1 MKPLP
6 NPFCQ
11 AGFVALVLM
20 LFAPTLQAQTAPT
33 ITTQPL
39 EEISVDHLAS
49 ATMSVVASGSGLSYQ
64 WLINSNPIA
73 GANSATYTIASVRNY
88 VDVGTYQVVVSNS
101 AGSVTSTGCRLRVY
115 MAPYFYSQPV
125 SQTAL
130 PGATISFWAGLMGWP
145 IPAVQWYKNG
155 VAIPGATS
163 TGSFQIS
170 SVTSADAGVYT
181 CVLTSPLGTAT
192 SDPATLTVNSGQIVT
207 AAPQDANIQAGGIA
221 LFCVGA
227 TGMLISYQWQVQPSS
242 SQPWTNLADQ
252 DVYSGAY
259 TSTLRITGVTAAMT
273 GYRYRCI
280 VTNMKGSEASGTA
293 TLTVQFFAPYSGG
306 YFGSFDSGGGRWA
319 IYLSGTTG
327 TFLAYLPD
335 RHSVIVQS
343 VTILPDGN
351 FSVTGRERLAGDA
364 GATGSGAAYTLTGQ
378 ITGTAAAPSVRTVT
392 GALTGLGETFTG
404 AFRAG
409 NGTLTL
415 AAGDFYTALALKG
428 DAGRVCAVIGY
439 GGDIVSVV
447 VTPTM
452 AEGFAGTVAL
462 STATTATLT
471 ANLSGGAF
479 LGLNLNLTD
488 RSLAATLTPSGS
500 GARAVNFLGLGSAT
514 ATTSK
519 LAGLSIRG
527 LAGQGDQ
534 TLIVGYV
541 VSGADAK
548 PVLVRAVGPSLIP
561 QGVSGVLANP
571 RLRIFNAAG
580 ALLSE
585 NEDWGGGGAL
595 QAMFQSLGAFA
606 FTSPL
611 DAALAT
617 SLPDGVY
624 TAHAGSTAGANGVA
638 LLEAYDAD
646 ASRTTRLVALS
657 ARALAGTGDNTLIA
671 GFVITG
677 NAPVTLLI
685 RGVGPTLANYGVT
698 GPLADPQLRVFDASG
713 QVLAQN
719 DNWGGGADLQAQF
732 AALGAAPLTSPLDA
746 ALRIT
751 LPPGVYTAQVSSTD
765 GRTGVALV
773 EVYEV
778 P

>member
-1 MKPLP
+1 MNPLP
-6 NPFCQ
+6 IPFRQ
-11 AGFVALVLM
+11 AGLVVLALGIFVTAGW
-20 LFAPTLQAQTAPT
+20 AQTAPT
-33 ITTQPL
+33 ITTQPPPTL
-39 EEISVDHLAS
+39 FVDADQDISL
-49 ATMSVVASGSGLSYQ
+49 SVVAAGSAPLSYQ
-64 WLINSNPIA
+64 WLKDFSPIA
-73 GANSATYTIASVRNY
+73 GATSATLTISRAQVFTDWGNY
-88 VDVGTYQVVVSNS
+88 CVVVSNP
-101 AGSVTSTGCRLRVY
+101 AGSVTSNLCILSVNH
-115 MAPYFYSQPV
+115 APFFYQQPET
-125 SQTAL
+125 QGML
-130 PGATISFWAGLMGWP
+130 AGGSVTFQSGGLGWP
-145 IPAVQWYKNG
+145 IPTMQWSKDG
-155 VAIPGATS
+155 VAIPGATGTTLTLANVTPAS
-163 TGSFQIS
+163 AGSYTLTLS
-170 SVTSADAGVYT
+170 NRLGTVTSQPALLSV
-181 CVLTSPLGTAT
+181 GTG
-192 SDPATLTVNSGQIVT
+192 LVIVT
-207 AAPQDANIQAGGIA
+207 EPAGAHIQSGESAT
-221 LFCVGA
+221 FVVGV
-227 TGMLISYQWQVQPSS
+227 TGTMLACRWQQQQQGFGS
-242 SQPWTNLADQ
+242 PWSDLADQ
-252 DVYSGAY
+252 GIY
-259 TSTLRITGVTAAMT
+259 
-273 GYRYRCI
+273 
-280 VTNMKGSEASGTA
+280 SGTA
-293 TLTVQFFAPYSGG
+293 TRTLHLANPPMALNDARYRCVVTNSAGTETSAAATLTIEGFPPFSGA
-306 YFGSFDSGGGRWA
+306 YFGSFDSGGGHWA
-319 IYLSGTTG
+319 ISLNGTSA

-343 VTILPDGN
+343 LYIPASGE
-351 FSVTGRERLAGDA
+351 FSTTAVERLAGNVTGA
-364 GATGSGAAYTLTGQ
+364 GATITLSGQ

-392 GALTGLGETFTG
+392 GTIPAFGKTFSGE
-404 AFRAG
+404 FRAG
-409 NGTLTL
+409 NGALTP
-415 AAGDFYTALALKG
+415 ASGDFYSALALNG
-428 DAGRVCAVIGY
+428 DQGAVYTVVGY
-439 GGDIVSVV
+439 GGDVLAVV
-447 VTPTM
+447 ISPTAADGVLGQLALTTPIT
-452 AEGFAGTVAL
+452 AATTVA
-462 STATTATLT
+462 T
-471 ANLSGGAF
+471 ANGAM
-479 LGLNLNLTD
+479 LGLTVNIISH
-488 RSLAATLTPSGS
+488 SLAATYVPASS
-500 GARAVNFLGLGSAT
+500 GARTVSFLGLGAAT

-541 VSGADAK
+541 VSGAAAK

-571 RLRIFNAAG
+571 RLRIFSATG

-585 NEDWGGGGAL
+585 NEDWGGGAPL

-606 FTSPL
+606 LTSPL

-646 ASRTTRLVALS
+646 TSRTTRLVALS

-698 GPLADPQLRVFDASG
+698 GPLADPQLKVFDASG